1 MHYRYL
7 FHNTQSKRFRRVL
20 HFKGVCDKQK
30 INLKQSLSKFDK
42 VHFFM
47 YVFIYLYAGQLGDIN
62 ERAKE
67 RYRLFSPKMFKLNTY

>member
-1 MHYRYL
+1 
-7 FHNTQSKRFRRVL
+7 
-20 HFKGVCDKQK
+20 
-30 INLKQSLSKFDK
+30 
-42 VHFFM
+42 M